1 MMLSENITSVIAAV
15 LACVGA
21 VMAAWLTSR
30 AETKKGVPSQYQAL
44 VEDIQEFADRKEQEY
59 EKRVERQDSKI
70 CELSERVMGL
80 EMIAAKYDSA
90 VRYLRGLR
98 SSELG
103 DQLPPLP
110 HGVGEDVE
118 GGVV

>member
-1 MMLSENITSVIAAV
+1 MMLSENITSVIAAA
-15 LACVGA
+15 LACLGA

-59 EKRVERQDSKI
+59 ENRVERQDSKI
-70 CELSERVMGL
+70 RELSERVRGL
-80 EMIAAKYDSA
+80 EVIAAKYDST

-103 DQLPPLP
+103 GLMPPLP
-110 HGVGEDVE
+110 HGVGEDVD